1 MLKAALLKNPSLQ
14 LRQTLLDK
22 NKTKQLHW
30 GHSLLRVCKSLSLE
44 NSGYWGKLLIKY
56 SFSWITWHSVFPHCT
71 FKMLPT
77 LLKSLLQKK
86 QLFYLKPLRVIRLGS
101 AFKIHQRHRK
111 PTGHCP
117 HEEGSPANSAQQHH
131 SILLPASTA
140 AGMQAEMQQQGG
152 NSCSTLHYS
161 WEHTLLCRNRC
172 KGDAYNNVKLPT
184 KRT

>member
-1 MLKAALLKNPSLQ
+1 MKPRETTGMLKAALLKNPSLQ

-111 PTGHCP
+111 PT
-117 HEEGSPANSAQQHH
+117 EN
-131 SILLPASTA
+131 LLPTRGRQPSQQCSAASLHPPACLNGCWNAGRDAA
-140 AGMQAEMQQQGG
+140 AG
-152 NSCSTLHYS
+152 
-161 WEHTLLCRNRC
+161 R
-172 KGDAYNNVKLPT
+172 
-184 KRT
+184 